1 MMTDTLYP
9 ILIAAG
15 CMAAVIPMFACGLKR
30 LFRDIA
36 PVYALLQPQASC
48 WPLSSARPSSC
59 FLTAIT
65 VPPLAGLFSF
75 APSEF
80 SFTGCLVGLVLGVAL
95 SALAARRPVP
105 SVLDSFAL
113 PCCILAAFV
122 RFAEAFAGD
131 LGLAEMATFGLD
143 EISDGSALAFFPFAV
158 RDQWGQWLLALSTL
172 ETIGAVIAAILVIRH
187 DTAGKRVL
195 SVPRKGTLIEPAL
208 FMLCA
213 FGLFFETAKISGVVF
228 YYVHIEQL
236 LSALV
241 MLGLLIRLCSR
252 LSRAGRRLPWL
263 PAGLFLLCV
272 ALNGFSQYF
281 LDKAWR
287 FSGLFSETVFSWL
300 SSHLEQVCYSVML
313 LTAVCMLVLYHLSF
327 RKDRADTDPKAKAGE
342 SDEA

>member
-15 CMAAVIPMFACGLKR
+15 CMAAVILFARGLKH
-30 LFRDIA
+30 RDIA
-36 PVYALLQPQASC
+36 PVYALPFTAAGLLLAFILGKAFFLLFNSYQ
-48 WPLSSARPSSC
+48 LS
-59 FLTAIT
+59 F
-65 VPPLAGLFSF
+65 AGLFSF

-80 SFTGCLVGLVLGVAL
+80 SFTGCLIGLVLGVAL
-95 SALAARRPVP
+95 SARIARSPVP

-143 EISDGSALAFFPFAV
+143 EISEGSALAFFPFAV

-172 ETIGAVIAAILVIRH
+172 ETIGALIAAILVIRH
-187 DTAGKRVL
+187 DTAGKRVPA
-195 SVPRKGTLIEPAL
+195 VPRKGTLIEPAL
-208 FMLCA
+208 FMICA

-252 LSRAGRRLPWL
+252 LSRAGRQLPWL
-263 PAGLFLLCV
+263 PVGLFLLCV

-300 SSHLEQVCYSVML
+300 SSHLEQVCYGVML
-313 LTAVCMLVLYHLSF
+313 LTAVCMLVLYHFAF
-327 RKDRADTDPKAKAGE
+327 RKDRADTKLKAGE

>member
-15 CMAAVIPMFACGLKR
+15 CMAAVILFARGLKR
-30 LFRDIA
+30 RDIA
-36 PVYALLQPQASC
+36 PVYALPFTAAGLLLAFILGKTFFLLFNSYQ
-48 WPLSSARPSSC
+48 LS
-59 FLTAIT
+59 F
-65 VPPLAGLFSF
+65 AGLFSF

-80 SFTGCLVGLVLGVAL
+80 SFTGCLIGLVLGVAL
-95 SALAARRPVP
+95 SARIARSPVP

-143 EISDGSALAFFPFAV
+143 EISEGSALAFFPFAV

-172 ETIGAVIAAILVIRH
+172 ETIGALIAAILVIRH
-187 DTAGKRVL
+187 DTAGKRVPA
-195 SVPRKGTLIEPAL
+195 VPRKGTLIEPAL
-208 FMLCA
+208 FMICA

-263 PAGLFLLCV
+263 PVGLFLLCV

-300 SSHLEQVCYSVML
+300 SSHLEQVCYGVML
-313 LTAVCMLVLYHLSF
+313 LTAVCMLVLYHFAF
-327 RKDRADTDPKAKAGE
+327 RKDRADTKLKAGE

>member
-15 CMAAVIPMFACGLKR
+15 CMAAVILFARGLKR
-30 LFRDIA
+30 RDIA
-36 PVYALLQPQASC
+36 PVYALPFTAAGLLLAFILGKAFFLLFNCYQ
-48 WPLSSARPSSC
+48 LS
-59 FLTAIT
+59 F
-65 VPPLAGLFSF
+65 AGLFSF

-187 DTAGKRVL
+187 DTAGRRVL

-263 PAGLFLLCV
+263 PAGLFLLYV

>member
-15 CMAAVIPMFACGLKR
+15 CMAAVILFARGLKR
-30 LFRDIA
+30 RDIA
-36 PVYALLQPQASC
+36 PVYALPFTAAGLLLAFILGKAFFLLFNSYQ
-48 WPLSSARPSSC
+48 LS
-59 FLTAIT
+59 F
-65 VPPLAGLFSF
+65 AGLFSF

-80 SFTGCLVGLVLGVAL
+80 SFTGCLIGLVLGVAL
-95 SALAARRPVP
+95 SARIARSPVP

-143 EISDGSALAFFPFAV
+143 EISEGSALAFFPFAV

-172 ETIGAVIAAILVIRH
+172 ETIGALIAAILVIRH
-187 DTAGKRVL
+187 DTAGKRVPA
-195 SVPRKGTLIEPAL
+195 VPRKGTLIEPAL
-208 FMLCA
+208 FMICA

-263 PAGLFLLCV
+263 PVGLFLLCV

-300 SSHLEQVCYSVML
+300 SSHLEQVCYGVML
-313 LTAVCMLVLYHLSF
+313 LTAVCMLVLYHFAF
-327 RKDRADTDPKAKAGE
+327 RKDRADTKLKAGE